1 MIDQREL
8 LETIEGATIV
18 SAGLDTE
25 GEGLHIN
32 LSDGRVLVFI
42 GVFTLGLFR
51 LDNER
56 LH

>member
-32 LSDGRVLVFI
+32 LTDGRVLVFI